1 MNTNLIEMEQRE
13 TRRRREV
20 SQVLGDV
27 LAKCNPDNLK
37 KIAIQA
43 IRAAADLQGIKEPL
57 AALAR
62 VAAEQEQCERGM
74 NQAVRDACIAMREN
88 STGDMLAGHPYG
100 GDDDI
105 MKTVKK
111 RQELLATV
119 MQALQRFEHR
129 LTQLQRQEDVLLDE
143 VWRATS
149 GKEGCSFLQ
158 LVANLLAREFS
169 DSASITANSSSQG
182 RRLTDAEESK

>member
-27 LAKCNPDNLK
+27 LAKCNPENLK
-37 KIAIQA
+37 KIAIRA
-43 IRAAADLQGIKEPL
+43 IRAAADLQGIKAPL

-74 NQAVRDACIAMREN
+74 NQAVRDACIAMRED
-88 STGDMLAGHPYG
+88 STGDLLAGHPY

-129 LTQLQRQEDVLLDE
+129 LAQLQRQEDVLLDE

-158 LVANLLAREFS
+158 LVASLLAREFS
-169 DSASITANSSSQG
+169 ASASITANSSSQR
-182 RRLTDAEESK
+182 RRLTDAEELK